1 MRTEKRFG
9 RFATALVALSTSA
22 ALLFGPSS
30 PALAEPP
37 VEIDSI
43 VTDTTNTLG
52 GRDIT
57 AVEEASEK
65 LRKNTGLTLYL
76 VVVKTFESPTDGFEW
91 AGASVQRSQLGES
104 DVVLYVGEDVRQY
117 GLSIDHSVDISN
129 SDRREIE
136 NSMYQDI
143 SSGRYTAAAV
153 LAAGMLED
161 TIRRDEIAAER
172 AAAISTTLGVGA
184 VGTAALGGTMYAVG
198 RRRKKNRA
206 EAEAARRA
214 ASFKERSDHAGS
226 ELVRMDNLIR
236 SSEEE
241 LQFAQAQFG
250 SEATEAFAEA
260 VSTAKARAQQA
271 FALQAKLFDHIPDT
285 EAEQD
290 QWLEEIVELT
300 QTTGDELSEQQAV
313 FTQLQQRQS
322 QVPQLVSA
330 LEQRLP
336 AVRERA
342 GKVKQWSDTLEATL
356 DAEAIT
362 PIRSDLDQSERMIAL
377 FEEELENARSGWDAG
392 EQGAAVVDV
401 TDAESALKQATDL
414 LDALEQARE
423 RILDAPAAIGAKL
436 RNAEQLLG
444 QLQNLERREA
454 AVIDATERATMS
466 KARADLDAVSA
477 LNGAYRNPI
486 HTTSKLA
493 TVEDSLQRILNES
506 LDEKT
511 KLDQARASLSEMLSD
526 ARAEIG
532 STERYINS
540 YRGGLSSAPRARL
553 AQAQS
558 QLERAQA
565 VQVDDPVQAVEFAR
579 EAVRLART
587 AHSDAEDEIF
597 RYSGNDQWVRNN
609 FGDPN
614 ESYWPRYRNRR
625 YSGGSDASDIAGAII
640 GGIIGGLL
648 NNAGSS
654 YRSSSGSW
662 SSGRSHGGGRSS
674 GSGGWSSTGGFR

>member
-9 RFATALVALSTSA
+9 RFATALVALSTGA

-65 LRKNTGLTLYL
+65 LRKNTGLTFYL

-104 DVVLYVGEDVRQY
+104 DVVLYVGEDVREY
-117 GLSIDHSVDISN
+117 GLSIDHSVDISD

-143 SSGRYTAAAV
+143 ASGRYTAAAV

-161 TIRRDEIAAER
+161 AIRRDEIAAER

-184 VGTAALGGTMYAVG
+184 VGTAALGGTMYVAG

-313 FTQLQQRQS
+313 FVKLQQRQS

-444 QLQNLERREA
+444 QLQSLERREA
-454 AVIDATERATMS
+454 AVIDADERATMS

-486 HTTSKLA
+486 HITSKLA

-526 ARAEIG
+526 ARVEIG

-587 AHSDAEDEIF
+587 AYSDAEDEIF
-597 RYSGNDQWVRNN
+597 RYSGNDEWVRNN

-625 YSGGSDASDIAGAII
+625 YSGSSDASDIAGAII

>member
-117 GLSIDHSVDISN
+117 GLSIDHSVDISD

-313 FTQLQQRQS
+313 FVKLQQRQS

-454 AVIDATERATMS
+454 AVIDANERATMS

>member
-9 RFATALVALSTSA
+9 RFATALVALSTGA

-65 LRKNTGLTLYL
+65 LRKNTGLTFYL

-91 AGASVQRSQLGES
+91 AGASIKRSQLGES
-104 DVVLYVGEDVRQY
+104 DVVLYVGEDVREY
-117 GLSIDHSVDISN
+117 GLSIDHSVDISD

-153 LAAGMLED
+153 LAAGMLDD

-184 VGTAALGGTMYAVG
+184 VGTVALGGTMYAVG
-198 RRRKKNRA
+198 RRRKKNQA

-300 QTTGDELSEQQAV
+300 QTTGHELSEQQAV
-313 FTQLQQRQS
+313 FVKLQQRQS

-362 PIRSDLDQSERMIAL
+362 PIRSDLDQCERMIAL
-377 FEEELENARSGWDAG
+377 FEEELNNARSGWDAG
-392 EQGAAVVDV
+392 KQGAAVVDV

-454 AVIDATERATMS
+454 AVIDADERATMS

-486 HTTSKLA
+486 HITSKLA

-526 ARAEIG
+526 ARVEIG

-587 AHSDAEDEIF
+587 AYSDAEDEIF
-597 RYSGNDQWVRNN
+597 RYSGNDEWVRNN

-625 YSGGSDASDIAGAII
+625 YSGSSDASDIAGAII

-674 GSGGWSSTGGFR
+674 DSGGWSSTGGFR